1 MLMQMALFHTLNVC
15 LIFQCVY
22 IYIYIYMPDLSTD
35 RGVDQS
41 RLAKAMVFQFSCMDV
56 RAGLQRKLST
66 EELVLLN

>member
-1 MLMQMALFHTLNVC
+1 
-15 LIFQCVY
+15 
-22 IYIYIYMPDLSTD
+22 MPYLSTD